1 MTATNT
7 SNIINFTTR
16 TLNNLPKPTNG
27 KSKEMSDAKV
37 RNLKVE
43 ISPVGTLSFWFRG
56 QRDGR
61 RYPIHIGHFPAISPE
76 EARRTALEYKAQ
88 LDRGE
93 DPTAVRRAQKAE
105 PTLAEFFKEYAKDAE
120 TRGKASIRDDRNRF
134 ARRLAQKFGSLKL
147 GQISKKEISQYHTA
161 LLDELSPASCNR
173 ILVLLSA
180 VYRRAIDWEV
190 TASNPCT
197 GVKQHPERNARTR
210 FLDETEIAAFV
221 TSCRADENGTAADL
235 LIGLLLCGL
244 RKSELKNAR
253 WADVNLDRGEL
264 RLHKTKN
271 GDSRVVL
278 LSDDMKAHL
287 AGLSSRDVSPWLFP
301 GRDGKKPLNNADK
314 PFQRIVERAGLAG
327 TGFTIHC
334 IRHTFASWMAING
347 YSLVIIGNA
356 LGHRSQA
363 MTARY
368 SHLNDKV
375 MRQAASS
382 VGRVVSQAQQTAS
395 NDVGAPAEV
404 DEPAAA

>member
-16 TLNNLPKPTNG
+16 TLSNLPKPTNG
-27 KSKEMSDAKV
+27 KSKEMTDAKV
-37 RNLKVE
+37 RNLKAE
-43 ISPVGTLSFWFRG
+43 ISPAGTVSFWFRG

-93 DPTAVRRAQKAE
+93 DPTAARKAMKAE
-105 PTLAEFFKEYAKDAE
+105 PTLAAFFEEYNEDAKA
-120 TRGKASIRDDRNRF
+120 RGKASWKDDRNRF
-134 ARRLAQKFGSLKL
+134 SYRIAGKFGDRKLSTITKKELAQFHAG
-147 GQISKKEISQYHTA
+147 
-161 LLDELSPASCNR
+161 LLDELSAASANR
-173 ILVLLSA
+173 IRVLISA
-180 VYRRAIDWEV
+180 IFRKAVDWEV
-190 TASNPCT
+190 VAANPCS
-197 GVKQHPERNARTR
+197 GIKQFPERNARTR

-221 TSCRADENGTAADL
+221 AACRADQNQTAADL

-244 RKSELKNAR
+244 RKSELKDAR

-264 RLHKTKN
+264 RLHVTKN

-287 AGLSSRDVSPWLFP
+287 AGLPSRDKSPWLFP

-314 PFQRIVERAGLAG
+314 PFQRIIERAGLAG
-327 TGFTIHC
+327 TDFTIHC
-334 IRHTFASWMAING
+334 LRHTFASWLAING
-347 YSLVIIGNA
+347 FSLLIIGQA

-363 MTARY
+363 MSARY
-368 SHLNDKV
+368 AHLNDNV

-382 VGRVVSQAQQTAS
+382 VGRVVNQAQQTATGDADATS
-395 NDVGAPAEV
+395 EV
-404 DEPAAA
+404 EEQAAV

>member
-7 SNIINFTTR
+7 INFTAR
-16 TLNNLPKPTNG
+16 TLSSLPKPANG
-27 KSKEMSDAKV
+27 KSKEMTDAKV
-37 RNLKVE
+37 RYLKAE
-43 ISPVGTLSFWFRG
+43 ISPTGTISFWFRG

-93 DPTAVRRAQKAE
+93 DPTAARKALKEE
-105 PTLAEFFKEYAKDAE
+105 PTLASFFEEYNEDAKA
-120 TRGKASIRDDRNRF
+120 RGKASWKDDRNRF
-134 ARRLAQKFGSLKL
+134 AYRIAEKFGDRKL
-147 GQISKKEISQYHTA
+147 STISKKEIAQFHAS
-161 LLDELSPASCNR
+161 LLDDLSPASANR

-180 VYRRAIDWEV
+180 IFRKAVEWEV
-190 TASNPCT
+190 MASNPCS
-197 GVKQHPERNARTR
+197 GIKQFPERNARTR
-210 FLDETEIAAFV
+210 FLDEAEMAAFV
-221 TSCRADENGTAADL
+221 AACRADENQTAAGL

-253 WADVNLDRGEL
+253 WADVNLTRGEL

-278 LSDDMKAHL
+278 LSDDMVAHL
-287 AGLSSRDVSPWLFP
+287 NALPSRNVSPWLFP

-347 YSLVIIGNA
+347 FSLVIIGNA

-363 MTARY
+363 MSARY
-368 SHLNDKV
+368 AHLNDNV
-375 MRQAASS
+375 MKQAASS
-382 VGRVVSQAQQTAS
+382 VGRVVSQAQQAATNAAS
-395 NDVGAPAEV
+395 SPAGAE
-404 DEPAAA
+404 EPAAA

>member
-7 SNIINFTTR
+7 SNTINFTTR
-16 TLNNLPKPTNG
+16 ILNSLPTPTNG
-27 KSKEMSDAKV
+27 KSKEMTDTKV
-37 RNLKVE
+37 RNLKAE
-43 ISPVGTLSFWFRG
+43 ISPSGTISFWFRG

-93 DPTAVRRAQKAE
+93 DPTAARRAQKAE
-105 PTLAEFFKEYAKDAE
+105 PTLAEFFEEYAKDAE
-120 TRGKASIRDDRNRF
+120 ARGKASIRDDRNRF
-134 ARRLAQKFGSLKL
+134 ARRLAEKFGNRKL
-147 GQISKKEISQYHTA
+147 GQISKKEVSQYHTA

-180 VYRRAIDWEV
+180 VYRKSIDWEV

-210 FLDETEIAAFV
+210 FLDESEMAAFV
-221 TSCRADENGTAADL
+221 AACRADENQTAAGL

-244 RKSELKNAR
+244 RKSELKDAR

-264 RLHKTKN
+264 HLHKTKN

-287 AGLSSRDVSPWLFP
+287 ANLASRDKSAWLFP

-314 PFQRIVERAGLAG
+314 PFQRIIARAGLAG

-347 YSLVIIGNA
+347 YSLHIIGNA
-356 LGHRSQA
+356 LGQRTQA
-363 MTARY
+363 MAARY
-368 SHLNDKV
+368 SHLNDNV
-375 MRQAASS
+375 VRQAASS
-382 VGRVVSQAQQTAS
+382 VGRVVSQAQQAAT
-395 NDVGAPAEV
+395 NDAAAPAQVE
-404 DEPAAA
+404 EQAAA

>member
-1 MTATNT
+1 MTATNA

-16 TLNNLPKPTNG
+16 TLSNLPKPTNG
-27 KSKEMSDAKV
+27 KSKEMTDTKV
-37 RNLKVE
+37 RNLKAE
-43 ISPVGTLSFWFRG
+43 ISPAGTISFWFRG

-93 DPTAVRRAQKAE
+93 DPTAARRAIKEE
-105 PTLAEFFKEYAKDAE
+105 PTLAEFFEEYAKDAE
-120 TRGKASIRDDRNRF
+120 ARGKASIRDDRNRF
-134 ARRLAQKFGSLKL
+134 ARRLAEKFGSRKL
-147 GQISKKEISQYHTA
+147 SQVSKKEVSQYHTA

-180 VYRRAIDWEV
+180 VYRKAIDWEV
-190 TASNPCT
+190 TTSNPCT

-210 FLDETEIAAFV
+210 FLDESEMAAFV
-221 TSCRADENGTAADL
+221 AACRADENQTAACL

-278 LSDDMKAHL
+278 LSDDMVAHL
-287 AGLSSRDVSPWLFP
+287 TALPSRNVSPWLFP

-347 YSLVIIGNA
+347 FSLVIIGNA

-363 MTARY
+363 MSARY
-368 SHLNDKV
+368 AHLNDKV
-375 MRQAASS
+375 MKKAASS
-382 VGRVVSQAQQTAS
+382 VGRVVSQAQQAATNDAS
-395 NDVGAPAEV
+395 SPAEAK
-404 DEPAAA
+404 EPAAA